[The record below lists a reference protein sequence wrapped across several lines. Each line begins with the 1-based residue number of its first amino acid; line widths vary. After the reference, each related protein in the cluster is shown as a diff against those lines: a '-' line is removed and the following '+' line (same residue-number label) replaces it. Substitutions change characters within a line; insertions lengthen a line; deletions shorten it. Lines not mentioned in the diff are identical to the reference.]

1 MDMDYKKIRDF
12 NLDER
17 IDGFFM
23 IKDIEVRTANN
34 GNKFLD
40 LTLTDNSGDINAKVW
55 DYKEEDDTYNQNDII
70 KIRGDISEW
79 QGKKQLKI
87 IKIRGKIED
96 DDVNIEEFVQ
106 SAPLR
111 SEDMYKTI
119 INYIDGM
126 ENDHIKKLTYHIVVE
141 NKDKLL
147 YYPAAKKNHHS
158 IRGGL
163 LYHIVR
169 MLNTGE
175 SLSDIYEFVNRD
187 LLYAGI
193 ILHDMSKIDE
203 MDSNEL
209 GIVSEYTREGK
220 LLGHLIQ
227 GIKNISR
234 VSEKL
239 GIDKEIS
246 LLIEHMILSHHY
258 YPDYG
263 SPKKPM
269 IPEAE
274 LLHHIDTIDATMY
287 DMEKALKGVE
297 ESEFTER
304 VWSLDK
310 RSIYKNNI

>member
-1 MDMDYKKIRDF
+1 MNYKKIKEF

-23 IKDIEVRTANN
+23 IKDIEVRVATN
-34 GNKFLD
+34 GNKFID
-40 LTLTDNSGDINAKVW
+40 ITLTDDSGDINAKVW
-55 DYKEEDDTYNQNDII
+55 DYKGEDDYYTQSSII

-87 IKIRGKIED
+87 IKIRKTNED
-96 DDVNIEEFVQ
+96 DDVKIEDFVQ
-106 SAPLR
+106 SAPLD
-111 SEDMYKTI
+111 SEYMYETI
-119 INYIDGM
+119 IEYIEKMKD
-126 ENDHIKKLTYHIVVE
+126 EDIKKLTLYMFSEHKE
-141 NKDKLL
+141 KLL

-163 LYHIVR
+163 LYHVFR
-169 MLNTGE
+169 MLKTGE
-175 SLSDIYEFVNRD
+175 SLATIYEFVNRD

-193 ILHDMSKIDE
+193 ILHDMAKLEE

-209 GIVSEYTREGK
+209 GIVSEYTREGQ

-234 VSEKL
+234 TSEKL
-239 GIDKEIS
+239 DIDPEKS

-269 IPEAE
+269 IPEGE
-274 LLHHIDTIDATMY
+274 LLHHIDTIDARLY
-287 DMEKALKGVE
+287 DMEKALKEVD

-304 VWSLDK
+304 IWSLD
-310 RSIYKNNI
+310 RRMIYKSSF

>member
-1 MDMDYKKIRDF
+1 MDYKKIRDF